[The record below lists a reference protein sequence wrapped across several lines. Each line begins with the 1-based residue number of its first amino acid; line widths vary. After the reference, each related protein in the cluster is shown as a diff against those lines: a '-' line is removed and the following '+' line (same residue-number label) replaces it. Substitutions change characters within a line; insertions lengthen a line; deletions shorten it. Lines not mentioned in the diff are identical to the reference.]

1 MKYLFV
7 VGLFIAFLWVPN
19 NVFIDYADASKYLSI
34 FFMILQV
41 SFSLKKA
48 IILIDLFYMAG
59 IKMVKHY
66 DAG

>member
-1 MKYLFV
+1 LFV

-34 FFMILQV
+34 FFMILQ
-41 SFSLKKA
+41 A

>member
-1 MKYLFV
+1 
-7 VGLFIAFLWVPN
+7 VPN

-34 FFMILQV
+34 FFMILQ
-41 SFSLKKA
+41 A

>member
-1 MKYLFV
+1 
-7 VGLFIAFLWVPN
+7 VPN